1 MKRLTVPVRCA
12 LRWRHKGFMLR
23 CGPLKTTHAGNRRLA
38 QARHLGSN
46 QNRISTSKQL
56 FHLFIAPGLMSR
68 HPLLVLLSLYLP
80 GFFLPGLFLSGLF
93 LPGLSL
99 AAEKTVYGLN
109 EYAELA
115 DIDLQVAAKLDT
127 GAKTASLS
135 ARDIKRFK
143 RNGESWVRFYLAI
156 DDAHEHP
163 IERPLARVSRIKRR
177 AGDIDADDDRKYTA
191 RPVISLDV
199 CMGGALRTIEV
210 NLTDRSA
217 FQYPLLIGS
226 EALKHF
232 DALVDPSLKYAA
244 GKPACVTDAQ
254 TAE

>member
-1 MKRLTVPVRCA
+1 MKFTPFLIGLCLLT
-12 LRWRHKGFMLR
+12 
-23 CGPLKTTHAGNRRLA
+23 
-38 QARHLGSN
+38 
-46 QNRISTSKQL
+46 
-56 FHLFIAPGLMSR
+56 
-68 HPLLVLLSLYLP
+68 
-80 GFFLPGLFLSGLF
+80 

-99 AAEKTVYGLN
+99 GAEKTIYGLN

-115 DIDLQVAAKLDT
+115 DLNLQVAAKLDT

-156 DDAHEHP
+156 DDAHSHP
-163 IERPLARVSRIKRR
+163 IERPLARVSKIKRR
-177 AGDIDADDDRKYTA
+177 AGDYDPESDKNYTL
-191 RPVISLDV
+191 RPVISLEI
-199 CMGGALRTIEV
+199 CMGKALRTIEV
-210 NLTDRSA
+210 NLTDRST

-226 EALKHF
+226 EALKRF

-244 GKPACVTDAQ
+244 GKPACAANAK

>member
-1 MKRLTVPVRCA
+1 MRAAISGDLLEPQNLHARMRRACA
-12 LRWRHKGFMLR
+12 
-23 CGPLKTTHAGNRRLA
+23 PTSRRLHPA
-38 QARHLGSN
+38 FFALS
-46 QNRISTSKQL
+46 
-56 FHLFIAPGLMSR
+56 GLMSLN
-68 HPLLVLLSLYLP
+68 PLLILLCLLLP
-80 GFFLPGLFLSGLF
+80 GMAV
-93 LPGLSL
+93 
-99 AAEKTVYGLN
+99 AAEKTIYGLN

-143 RNGESWVRFYLAI
+143 RDGESWVRFYLAI
-156 DDAHEHP
+156 DDAHAHP
-163 IERPLARVSRIKRR
+163 IERPLARVSKIKRR
-177 AGDIDADDDRKYTA
+177 AGDIDPDDEKKYTA
-191 RPVISLDV
+191 RPVISLNV
-199 CMGGALRTIEV
+199 CMGSALRTVEV

-244 GKPACVTDAQ
+244 GKPACVTNAL

>member
-1 MKRLTVPVRCA
+1 MVKP
-12 LRWRHKGFMLR
+12 K
-23 CGPLKTTHAGNRRLA
+23 PLFDVKAA
-38 QARHLGSN
+38 S
-46 QNRISTSKQL
+46 S
-56 FHLFIAPGLMSR
+56 LFIAPGLMSR
-68 HPLLVLLSLYLP
+68 HPLLFLLSLYLP
-80 GFFLPGLFLSGLF
+80 GLF
-93 LPGLSL
+93 LPGFFLPSLAL

-143 RNGESWVRFYLAI
+143 RNGDSWVRFYLAI

-163 IERPLARVSRIKRR
+163 IERPLARVSKIKRR
-177 AGDIDADDDRKYTA
+177 AGDIDADDDKKYTA

-199 CMGGALRTIEV
+199 CMGEALRTIEV

-244 GKPACVTDAQ
+244 GKPACVNAP

>member
-1 MKRLTVPVRCA
+1 
-12 LRWRHKGFMLR
+12 
-23 CGPLKTTHAGNRRLA
+23 
-38 QARHLGSN
+38 
-46 QNRISTSKQL
+46 
-56 FHLFIAPGLMSR
+56 MSR
-68 HPLLVLLSLYLP
+68 HSLRFLLCLLLSGMLIP
-80 GFFLPGLFLSGLF
+80 AS
-93 LPGLSL
+93 SL
-99 AAEKTVYGLN
+99 AADKTVYGLN

-115 DIDLQVAAKLDT
+115 GIDLQVAAKLDT

-143 RNGESWVRFYLAI
+143 RDGESWVRFYLAI

-163 IERPLARVSRIKRR
+163 IERPLARVSKIKRR
-177 AGDIDADDDRKYTA
+177 AGDVDPEDEKKYTA

-199 CMGGALRTIEV
+199 CMGKASRTIEV

-226 EALKHF
+226 EALKRF